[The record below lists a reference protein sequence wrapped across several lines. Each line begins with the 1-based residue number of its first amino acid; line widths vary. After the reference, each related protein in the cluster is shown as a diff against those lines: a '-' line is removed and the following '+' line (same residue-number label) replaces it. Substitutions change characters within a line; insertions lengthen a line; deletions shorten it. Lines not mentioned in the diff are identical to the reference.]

1 MSCDDMD
8 CDSRSLP
15 CILTYNGC
23 LPAVVLNYSLI
34 LVQLPAYLL
43 TSPKRRARVLW
54 ALAFFWAFQVLL
66 CFAVTCSGVSIV
78 WCAMLGYSIGT
89 TWVFGDV
96 RTFDHAAHRWLVLG
110 AVSGA
115 AALVYY
121 AVVDETD
128 CEIAFSDGHR
138 GTTATATE
146 PRELADLGRQRS
158 FDVQVLFG
166 DRRQEHYRA
175 LARAIIERLAEK
187 TSKPLLLGIHLQDKS
202 VEAFRAILQEV
213 QQRLSGVAPPE
224 DDDFADFEGRVSLD
238 TIKVRSKYLWRFRIW
253 GAKVRLMLAPWSALA
268 SLGSLGSLG
277 PPPPTAPRPAPGAAR
292 GVATLAAAGAAAAAA
307 PRGARR
313 ARGGRAYRWEQG
325 DAADQELRLF
335 LPVAATTQVK
345 DVEFQVAPR
354 SLRVRVAGQPLLE
367 GELWS
372 EADVQ
377 DTYFELDGQGES
389 RVLVVYLAKARVET
403 WEEVMQVCYTW
414 APAGRYNE
422 EIRISVPIREDV
434 VASDVDFSLSEGHL
448 RLALKGQKPWLEGDL
463 WGAVDPEDCDWM
475 IENDEGQR
483 CIVVTLG
490 KLHVR
495 EHWDRLLK
503 SEEGLG
509 GWSTFE
515 PGSHKETDLAVLGS
529 LEYRGVHRMA

>member
-1 MSCDDMD
+1 M
-8 CDSRSLP
+8 
-15 CILTYNGC
+15 T
-23 LPAVVLNYSLI
+23 V
-34 LVQLPAYLL
+34 
-43 TSPKRRARVLW
+43 
-54 ALAFFWAFQVLL
+54 
-66 CFAVTCSGVSIV
+66 
-78 WCAMLGYSIGT
+78 
-89 TWVFGDV
+89 
-96 RTFDHAAHRWLVLG
+96 
-110 AVSGA
+110 
-115 AALVYY
+115 
-121 AVVDETD
+121 
-128 CEIAFSDGHR
+128 
-138 GTTATATE
+138 ATATE

-238 TIKVRSKYLWRFRIW
+238 TIKVRSKYLWRHDLT
-253 GAKVRLMLAPWSALA
+253 GPTPLWSDPDMKWHLGLFT
-268 SLGSLGSLG
+268 SLKDLE
-277 PPPPTAPRPAPGAAR
+277 PKFVDT
-292 GVATLAAAGAAAAAA
+292 
-307 PRGARR
+307 
-313 ARGGRAYRWEQG
+313 GGRAYRWEQG